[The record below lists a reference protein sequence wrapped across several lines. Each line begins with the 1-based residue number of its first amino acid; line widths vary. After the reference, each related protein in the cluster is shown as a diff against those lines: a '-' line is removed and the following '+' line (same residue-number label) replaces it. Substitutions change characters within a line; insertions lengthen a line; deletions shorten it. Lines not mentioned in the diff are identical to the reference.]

1 MLKNRQ
7 LNIYQN
13 FITMIP
19 LENDELEVVVDRL
32 IILVMPPPKMV
43 DAWMQQQHIKDLAG
57 KSFINFSLNSAIETS
72 RINMED
78 ILKKL
83 ASGVHCCMI
92 ETYGSTKKIL

>member
-13 FITMIP
+13 FITMIS

-43 DAWMQQQHIKDLAG
+43 DAWM
-57 KSFINFSLNSAIETS
+57 NSI
-72 RINMED
+72 
-78 ILKKL
+78 
-83 ASGVHCCMI
+83 
-92 ETYGSTKKIL
+92 